1 MAMPLHSA
9 RLLLLVLIEPGP
21 WGIAT
26 ADAAAA
32 AELWEVHDSVVLALV
47 ALPCTMSVDWT
58 KFTCVE
64 GDLRHVAKWWWWHV
78 MQNPENRRRR

>member
-1 MAMPLHSA
+1 MPLRSA
-9 RLLLLVLIEPGP
+9 RLLLVLVEPGP

-47 ALPCTMSVDWT
+47 ALHDVGGLD
-58 KFTCVE
+58 
-64 GDLRHVAKWWWWHV
+64 
-78 MQNPENRRRR
+78 

>member
-9 RLLLLVLIEPGP
+9 RLLLVLVEPGP

-47 ALPCTMSVDWT
+47 ALHDVGGLD
-58 KFTCVE
+58 
-64 GDLRHVAKWWWWHV
+64 
-78 MQNPENRRRR
+78 

>member
-1 MAMPLHSA
+1 MAIYPDYSTAYNATAMPLHSA
-9 RLLLLVLIEPGP
+9 RLLLVLVEPGP

-47 ALPCTMSVDWT
+47 ALHDVGGLD
-58 KFTCVE
+58 
-64 GDLRHVAKWWWWHV
+64 
-78 MQNPENRRRR
+78 